1 MPIWAKVLTVITVGW
16 WILVAWARSG
26 KELVE

>member
-16 WILVAWARSG
+16 WMMIAWARG
-26 KELVE
+26 KERDNG